1 MALAHTLGFP
11 RIGAQR
17 ELKFALESFWRQD
30 IDENALRAVAHQIR
44 AQNWQMQVDAGLDF
58 VTVGDFAYYD
68 HVLHTLALL
77 GALPSRFQ
85 INPQQLSLSDYFVL
99 ARGNQQHVAM
109 EMTKWFDTNYHYL
122 VPEWTADSR
131 FDGGVD
137 WLFEDIQQAQAA
149 GFNSKV
155 VLIGPLTLLHLGKIK
170 SGLTHA
176 LDLLPSVIAAYQKL
190 LTRLQQHGIQW
201 VQIDEPILAL
211 ELDQQWL
218 AAFVPTYQSL
228 VSASSD
234 LPQAQP
240 QLILATYFD
249 GVAEHLDLLNTLPI
263 AGIHIDAVRAPEQ
276 LAQFAAQWPSDKI
289 LSVGIIDGRNIW
301 RADLDLALDKLTALH
316 EKWGERLWLAP
327 SCSLLHVPVD
337 LSAESKLD
345 AELCG
350 WLAFGKQKLEEAG
363 SLKYALNHGK
373 DHHRVQ
379 AALLASRRA
388 VATRRDSPR
397 IHHSLVQNRL
407 RDIDQH
413 ATQRNS
419 PFPVRIHKQQAKW
432 QLPLFPTTTIGS
444 FPQTTAIRQARAA
457 YKLGKL
463 GHLDYLEKMR
473 AEIEQVIRAQEQL
486 GLDVLVHGE
495 AERNDMVEYFG
506 EQLWGYAFTSNGW
519 VQSYGSRCVKPPL
532 IYGDVYRAEPMTVS
546 WSTYAQSLTEKPVKG
561 MLTGPITML
570 QWSFVRDDQ
579 PRATTALQIAL
590 ALRDEVH
597 DLEAAGIGMI
607 QIDEPALREGL
618 PLKAGDWPDYLAW
631 AVRAFKVC
639 ASGVADETQIHTHMC
654 YAEFNDILPAIAAMD
669 ADVITI
675 ETSRSDMELLDAFAA
690 FAYPNDIGPGVY
702 DIHSPRVPD
711 QAEIL
716 RLLQKA
722 RAVIPDARLW
732 INPDCGLKTRGW
744 EETREALQKMV
755 AAARTLRSIDEADL
769 IK

>member
-11 RIGAQR
+11 RIGTQR

-44 AQNWQMQVDAGLDF
+44 AQNWQRQVDAGLDF

-85 INPQQLSLSDYFVL
+85 IDPQQLSLSDYFVL

-249 GVAEHLDLLNTLPI
+249 GIAEHLDLLNTLPI

-289 LSVGIIDGRNIW
+289 LSIGIVDGRNIW
-301 RADLDLALDKLTALH
+301 RADLDLALSKLTAL
-316 EKWGERLWLAP
+316 
-327 SCSLLHVPVD
+327 
-337 LSAESKLD
+337 
-345 AELCG
+345 
-350 WLAFGKQKLEEAG
+350 
-363 SLKYALNHGK
+363 
-373 DHHRVQ
+373 
-379 AALLASRRA
+379 
-388 VATRRDSPR
+388 
-397 IHHSLVQNRL
+397 
-407 RDIDQH
+407 
-413 ATQRNS
+413 
-419 PFPVRIHKQQAKW
+419 
-432 QLPLFPTTTIGS
+432 
-444 FPQTTAIRQARAA
+444 
-457 YKLGKL
+457 
-463 GHLDYLEKMR
+463 
-473 AEIEQVIRAQEQL
+473 
-486 GLDVLVHGE
+486 
-495 AERNDMVEYFG
+495 
-506 EQLWGYAFTSNGW
+506 
-519 VQSYGSRCVKPPL
+519 
-532 IYGDVYRAEPMTVS
+532 
-546 WSTYAQSLTEKPVKG
+546 
-561 MLTGPITML
+561 
-570 QWSFVRDDQ
+570 
-579 PRATTALQIAL
+579 
-590 ALRDEVH
+590 
-597 DLEAAGIGMI
+597 
-607 QIDEPALREGL
+607 
-618 PLKAGDWPDYLAW
+618 
-631 AVRAFKVC
+631 
-639 ASGVADETQIHTHMC
+639 
-654 YAEFNDILPAIAAMD
+654 
-669 ADVITI
+669 
-675 ETSRSDMELLDAFAA
+675 
-690 FAYPNDIGPGVY
+690 
-702 DIHSPRVPD
+702 
-711 QAEIL
+711 
-716 RLLQKA
+716 
-722 RAVIPDARLW
+722 
-732 INPDCGLKTRGW
+732 
-744 EETREALQKMV
+744 
-755 AAARTLRSIDEADL
+755 
-769 IK
+769 